1 MANPGSD
8 VDATS
13 REPTHRLAVLIDGDN
28 AQPRAIDSL
37 LADIPRFGVATVKRI
52 YGDFTSPG
60 NARWKETLHKHA
72 IKPVQQFAYTSGK
85 NATDITLVIDAM
97 DLLYARRF
105 DGFCLVS
112 SDSDFTGL
120 ALRIREE
127 GLLVLGVGERKTP
140 EAFRNACHRFL
151 LTDAELSPAA
161 PSSKD
166 ASTEI
171 STPPAMPRQEP
182 PPASNGKTPPK
193 HALPK
198 ASIQQALAQSR
209 DDSGWSHLGKFGS
222 CLKQLQPGFD
232 SRHYGFSKLSNLV
245 KGKPDLFLTREA
257 PSGVNGEKQLYL
269 RAR

>member
-1 MANPGSD
+1 MPNPGSD
-8 VDATS
+8 VGATS

-151 LTDAELSPAA
+151 LTDAALTPAA
-161 PSSKD
+161 LSSKD

-171 STPPAMPRQEP
+171 STPPAVPRQEP
-182 PPASNGKTPPK
+182 PAASSGKMPK
-193 HALPK
+193 QALPK
-198 ASIQQALAQSR
+198 AAILQALAQAC
-209 DDSGWSHLGKFGS
+209 DDSGWSHLGKFAS
-222 CLKQLQPGFD
+222 YLNQLQPGFD

-245 KGKPDLFLTREA
+245 KGKPDLFLIREA
-257 PSGVNGEKQLYL
+257 PSGANGQKQLYL

>member
-1 MANPGSD
+1 MPNPGSD
-8 VDATS
+8 VGATS
-13 REPTHRLAVLIDGDN
+13 REPTQRLAVLIDGDN

-37 LADIPRFGVATVKRI
+37 LADIARFGVATVKRI

-60 NARWKETLHKHA
+60 NARWKETLYKHA

-161 PSSKD
+161 PTSKD
-166 ASTEI
+166 ASTET

-182 PPASNGKTPPK
+182 PPASNGETPK

-198 ASIQQALAQSR
+198 AALLQALAQAC
-209 DDSGWSHLGKFGS
+209 DDSGWAHLGSFGS
-222 CLKQLQPGFD
+222 YLGKLQPGFD
-232 SRHYGFSKLSNLV
+232 SRRYGFSKLSNLV
-245 KGKPDLFLTREA
+245 KGKPDLFLIREA
-257 PSGVNGEKQLYL
+257 PSGAKGQKQLYL

>member
-1 MANPGSD
+1 
-8 VDATS
+8 
-13 REPTHRLAVLIDGDN
+13 VLIDGDN
-28 AQPRAIDSL
+28 AQPRAIDGL
-37 LADIPRFGVATVKRI
+37 LADIARFGVATVKRI

-60 NARWKETLHKHA
+60 NARWKETLHKQA

-97 DLLYARRF
+97 DLLYTRRF

-140 EAFRNACHRFL
+140 EAFRTACHRFL
-151 LTDAELSPAA
+151 LTDAELTPAALSSKCASPTISTSPAV
-161 PSSKD
+161 
-166 ASTEI
+166 
-171 STPPAMPRQEP
+171 PRQEP
-182 PPASNGKTPPK
+182 PPASNGKMPK
-193 HALPK
+193 QALPK
-198 ASIQQALAQSR
+198 AALLQALTQAC
-209 DDSGWSHLGKFGS
+209 DDSGWAHLGNFGS
-222 CLKQLQPGFD
+222 YLGKLQPGFD

-245 KGKPDLFLTREA
+245 KGKPDLFLIREA
-257 PSGVNGEKQLYL
+257 PADAKGQKQIYL

>member
-1 MANPGSD
+1 MPNPGSD
-8 VDATS
+8 VGAIS
-13 REPTHRLAVLIDGDN
+13 REPMQRLAVLIDGDN

-37 LADIPRFGVATVKRI
+37 LADIARFGVATVKRI

-151 LTDAELSPAA
+151 FIDAELSPAA
-161 PSSKD
+161 PTSKD
-166 ASTEI
+166 PSTEI
-171 STPPAMPRQEP
+171 STPPAMPRKEP
-182 PPASNGKTPPK
+182 PPASNGETPK

-198 ASIQQALAQSR
+198 AALLQALAQAC
-209 DDSGWSHLGKFGS
+209 DDSGWAHLGNFGS
-222 CLKQLQPGFD
+222 YLGKLQPGFD

-245 KGKPDLFLTREA
+245 KGKPDLFLIREA
-257 PSGVNGEKQLYL
+257 PSGAKGQKQLYL

>member
-1 MANPGSD
+1 MPNPGSD
-8 VDATS
+8 AGAAS
-13 REPTHRLAVLIDGDN
+13 REPTQRLAVLIDGDN

-37 LADIPRFGVATVKRI
+37 LADIARFGVATVKRI

-140 EAFRNACHRFL
+140 EAFRHACHRFL
-151 LTDAELSPAA
+151 LTDAELSPSE

-182 PPASNGKTPPK
+182 PPASNGETPK

-198 ASIQQALAQSR
+198 AALLQALAQAC
-209 DDSGWSHLGKFGS
+209 DDSGWAHLGNFGS
-222 CLKQLQPGFD
+222 YLGKLQPGFD
-232 SRHYGFSKLSNLV
+232 SRRYGFSKLSNLV
-245 KGKPDLFLTREA
+245 KGKPDLFLIRKA
-257 PSGVNGEKQLYL
+257 PSGAKGQKQLYL